1 MTARTLFRNAT
12 IRKKMMLLFLIATIV
27 PIAASIAISYHET
40 RSSITKEAI
49 SKNNRLLS
57 LGSANIVNYMNNIN
71 QKSLAVYNSMNVPR
85 SLYYLLEHNL
95 EDEAFP
101 NGISDVIENR
111 NLLKDHLYNI
121 YQSMKEF
128 YKIRLYVASQNTSYL
143 LWNDD
148 IKVGKHEPGTIAMA
162 PKTYIEPTHI
172 SHNYGLPIKSPVN
185 EEPVFS
191 LHRPIFLAP
200 SDTQLAEL
208 TIDVKVG
215 VLNDLNRQLY
225 DAGNEKFYIVN
236 SDGAIVL
243 SSEPDF
249 IGKRLVNDWFHT
261 VTAPTSNAE
270 QGHFKWNGGGFNGM
284 IFYQQVKTNYMN
296 WYLIKQT
303 PDSHLYATANETA
316 LLNMW
321 VGALCLAVAV
331 IATLI
336 ISYRFTKPLLKLIG
350 YVNKID
356 SGNLGVQI
364 DIRSNDEI
372 GLLAK
377 RFRSMMQTINNLILK
392 EYRLELA
399 NKTIQLKALQAQVNP
414 HFLYNALQSVG
425 TVALQQGNKNV
436 YGLIASLG
444 KMMRYQMNMADA
456 EVELSQELD
465 YVQAYLDLQ
474 KERFDASLDV
484 ILMIDERT
492 RSIRMP
498 KMIVQPLVENFF
510 KHGFSPGDR
519 PARLVIAS
527 SLSDEGALTI
537 VVSDNGSG
545 MAPREIAA
553 LNAAITQEFRAEEEA
568 EETGSGIGLRNILS
582 RLRLSFRKDAS
593 LTVQQL
599 HPHGFSVTLHIPHAQ
614 EEEQR

>member
-1 MTARTLFRNAT
+1 MSARSLFKNAT

-49 SKNNRLLS
+49 TKNNRLLS

-95 EDEAFP
+95 EDESFP

-128 YKIRLYVASQNTSYL
+128 YKIRLYVAAQNTSYL

-148 IKVGKHEPGTIAMA
+148 IKVGKHEPNTIAMA

-172 SHNYGLPIKSPVN
+172 SHNYGLPIKSPVE

-200 SDTQLAEL
+200 SDKQLAEL
-208 TIDVKVG
+208 TIDVKTS
-215 VLNDLNRQLY
+215 VLSDLNSQLY
-225 DAGNEKFYIVN
+225 DAGNENFYVVDQ
-236 SDGAIVL
+236 SGALIL
-243 SSEPDF
+243 SSKPDYV
-249 IGKRLVNDWFHT
+249 GQRLDDGWFR
-261 VTAPTSNAE
+261 TAAGAGAE
-270 QGHFKWNGGGFNGM
+270 QGHFKWDHDGFKGM
-284 IFYQQVKTNYMN
+284 IFYQQVSTPYMN
-296 WYLIKQT
+296 WFLIKQT
-303 PDSHLYATANETA
+303 PDSHLYAAANKTAW
-316 LLNMW
+316 LNMW
-321 VGALCLAVAV
+321 VGAAFLGVAV

-336 ISYRFTKPLLKLIG
+336 ISFRFTKPLLALIG

-364 DIRSNDEI
+364 DIQSNDEI

-425 TVALQQGNKNV
+425 TVALQQGNKEV
-436 YGLIASLG
+436 YGLVTSLG

-456 EVELSQELD
+456 EVTLSQELD

-474 KERFDASLDV
+474 KERFDKSLDV

-492 RSIRMP
+492 RDIRMP

-510 KHGFSPGDR
+510 KHGFSPSER
-519 PARLVIAS
+519 PAQLVIAS
-527 SLSDEGALTI
+527 SLGEDGSLTI
-537 VVSDNGSG
+537 VVSDNGCG
-545 MAPREIAA
+545 MPAEKLAG
-553 LNAAITQEFRAEEEA
+553 LNAAIQEEDRPDGAV
-568 EETGSGIGLRNILS
+568 GSDNGIGLRNILS
-582 RLRLSFRKDAS
+582 RLRLSFGPDAS
-593 LTVQQL
+593 LSVQQL
-599 HPHGFSVTLHIPHAQ
+599 HPHGFSVTLHIPHAK
-614 EEEQR
+614 EEKEA